1 MEDNKRL
8 VRIRNA
14 ATANVGINEPDL
26 NLRREWATKGAVR
39 TIPFDVLSE
48 AMYSRGVEYLFKN
61 GILVIENKQDIID
74 LGIEEIAGELPKEV
88 VTTQNDIK
96 KLLTTVPLSELKTR
110 ISKMPKEQLQEIK
123 SYMIKENFTD
133 YERVVLVEQALGMN
147 FFDLIKDNIEEQNK
161 ARGK

>member
-161 ARGK
+161 VRGK

>member
-39 TIPFDVLSE
+39 TIPFDVLLE

-161 ARGK
+161 VRGK

>member
-14 ATANVGINEPDL
+14 ASANVGINEPDL

-74 LGIEEIAGELPKEV
+74 LGIEEIIGELPKEV
-88 VTTQNDIK
+88 VTTNTDIK
-96 KLLTTVPLSELKTR
+96 KLLTTVPLAELKDKVST
-110 ISKMPKEQLQEIK
+110 MPKEQLQEIK
-123 SYMIKENFTD
+123 NYMIKENFTD
-133 YERVVLVEQALGMN
+133 YERVALVEQAIGMK
-147 FFDLIKDNIEEQNK
+147 FFDLIKDNIEELNK
-161 ARGK
+161 IKR

>member
-1 MEDNKRL
+1 MEENKRL

-39 TIPFDVLSE
+39 TIPFDILSE

-74 LGIEEIAGELPKEV
+74 LGLEEIIGELPKEV
-88 VTTQNDIK
+88 VTTKEDIK
-96 KLLTTVPLSELKTR
+96 KLLTSIPLATLKEKIT
-110 ISKMPKEQLQEIK
+110 KMPKEQLQEIRA
-123 SYMIKENFTD
+123 YMIKENFTD
-133 YERVVLVEQALGMN
+133 YERVALIENALGMK

-161 ARGK
+161 VRGK